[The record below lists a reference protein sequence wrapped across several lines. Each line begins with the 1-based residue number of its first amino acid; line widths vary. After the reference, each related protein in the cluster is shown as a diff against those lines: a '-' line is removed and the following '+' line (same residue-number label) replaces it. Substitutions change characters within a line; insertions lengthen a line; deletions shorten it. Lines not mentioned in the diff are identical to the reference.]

1 MSVIIDLFLFS
12 FFFLFYIWLLIWA
25 LVIGLKEQRPGRIWK
40 SFVLSRNISS
50 FFFFFKSITIKLS
63 ETHNVSLL
71 SALRL
76 QEIGKQKVGLKD
88 KFSKIYKCI
97 VKTLKLE
104 SSYVLKHNG

>member
-1 MSVIIDLFLFS
+1 M
-12 FFFLFYIWLLIWA
+12 
-25 LVIGLKEQRPGRIWK
+25 WK
-40 SFVLSRNISS
+40 SFVLSREYLPFF

-63 ETHNVSLL
+63 EIHNVSLL

-76 QEIGKQKVGLKD
+76 QEIGKQKVCLKD

-104 SSYVLKHNG
+104 SFSYVLKHID